1 MPHSARQI
9 ELVGLRQSLYSTLS
23 CKHRSV
29 YSLLGYGPLLESCK
43 KYKLRKLRI
52 SLKTTLFF
60 FFFCLESK
68 YLSRAFAQWNILSTC
83 NLFSSAGRARGANE
97 DYSQPFREN
106 LNSPL
111 LWDTAETCTIQPLTG
126 TEWKFSFC
134 FPSVPKLPY
143 LPKRNPCEIA
153 VLVLMFVFVIS

>member
-9 ELVGLRQSLYSTLS
+9 ELLGLRQSLYSTLS

-29 YSLLGYGPLLESCK
+29 YSLLGYGPLLESCE

-52 SLKTTLFF
+52 SLKTRLG
-60 FFFCLESK
+60 FFCLESK
-68 YLSRAFAQWNILSTC
+68 SLSRAFAQWNILSTC
-83 NLFSSAGRARGANE
+83 ILCSSAGRARGANE
-97 DYSQPFREN
+97 DYSQPPREN
-106 LNSPL
+106 LNFPL

-134 FPSVPKLPY
+134 FPSVPKLHY